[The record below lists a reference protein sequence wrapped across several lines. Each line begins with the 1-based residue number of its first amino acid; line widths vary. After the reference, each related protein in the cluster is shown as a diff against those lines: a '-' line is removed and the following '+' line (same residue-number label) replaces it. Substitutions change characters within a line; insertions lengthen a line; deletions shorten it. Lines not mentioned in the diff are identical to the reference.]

1 MSAHRTLNDFFRA
14 FDATGPGRLQD
25 PGDAKTIT
33 IKQWGQVCP
42 VVTTGVQTRTLAQ
55 PTKAGIMAA
64 IVLDVDGGDL
74 TLTVTGGYNQANAT
88 TIVFG
93 DAGDYVVLYSIKVG
107 TAFYWRVIGQEGT
120 NASVSALT
128 LNDTVVSANDMTQ
141 GSGFTGAG
149 SAIEHSV
156 TRVGDLIK
164 TEILIDLTGLNGGG
178 TADDIIGKDGE
189 ANCHFGQI
197 TAAKNGTIFAGE
209 MRCLEAPA
217 GSNTDI
223 DLNTS
228 TVATGAEDAA
238 VPATAAQLLNAGAWS
253 VNTFKGLTAFPAADT
268 YLYLT
273 SGTATAATFTAGIFV
288 ITLWGK

>member
-1 MSAHRTLNDFFRA
+1 MAIAEDTKTRLKYALNSEGAAKVAADLL
-14 FDATGPGRLQD
+14 DIVNDLTATAAELNQID
-25 PGDAKTIT
+25 
-33 IKQWGQVCP
+33 
-42 VVTTGVQTRTLAQ
+42 GV
-55 PTKAGIMAA
+55 
-64 IVLDVDGGDL
+64 VLD
-74 TLTVTGGYNQANAT
+74 TM
-88 TIVFG
+88 
-93 DAGDYVVLYSIKVG
+93 
-107 TAFYWRVIGQEGT
+107 TA
-120 NASVSALT
+120 
-128 LNDTVVSANDMTQ
+128 
-141 GSGFTGAG
+141 GSGFTGTG
-149 SAIEHSV
+149 STIEHSV
-156 TRVGDLIK
+156 VKVGGLFR
-164 TEILIDLTGLNGGG
+164 TTILIDLTGLNGGG